1 MGRPTFARVAIVSF
15 VVSLGLAVSARA
27 KADTP
32 SLPLELT
39 WDVPAECPPASHV
52 ERRVAQILQGPP
64 PAKSIVVAVA
74 RIRRADD
81 SGRFELSLSIRTGD
95 VEESRTIDAA
105 SCSALAEASAVVI
118 ALAINPEKESP
129 AETPPSPTPASTAMA
144 PIPPLVP
151 RPPQPPRP
159 PRYHYALGLGAA
171 VDSGTLPDV
180 GAGMLASIAVRI
192 DRVRLGVLSTLWFR
206 QEPTFDASGQA
217 GASFDMI
224 AAGAFG
230 GYMVALGP
238 VALGPVAN
246 LEATFV
252 RVRGFGIRTPRA
264 SWTGWPTAVLGGRAE
279 LRVSSWLGL
288 FARADAAFAVA
299 APTFTLGNAESGL
312 SLHSPA
318 IPAARL
324 GFGAEIVIP

>member
-1 MGRPTFARVAIVSF
+1 M
-15 VVSLGLAVSARA
+15 
-27 KADTP
+27 
-32 SLPLELT
+32 
-39 WDVPAECPPASHV
+39 
-52 ERRVAQILQGPP
+52 AQILQGPP

-81 SGRFELSLSIRTGD
+81 AGRFELSLSIRTGD

-118 ALAINPEKESP
+118 ALAINPAKESP
-129 AETPPSPTPASTAMA
+129 AETPAPPPAPPA
-144 PIPPLVP
+144 PPPAVVVAPVPPPRLPLVP
-151 RPPQPPRP
+151 PPPPRP
-159 PRYHYALGLGAA
+159 RYRFALGLGAA
-171 VDSGTLPDV
+171 VDAGTLPDV

-192 DRVRLGVLSTLWFR
+192 ERLRLGVLSTLWFR
-206 QEPTFDASGQA
+206 QEPVFDARGQA

-238 VALGPVAN
+238 FRLGPAAS

-252 RVRGFGIRTPRA
+252 RVRGFGIRAPRA

-279 LRVSSWLGL
+279 LPLASWIGL

-299 APTFTLGNAESGL
+299 APTFTLGTAESGL